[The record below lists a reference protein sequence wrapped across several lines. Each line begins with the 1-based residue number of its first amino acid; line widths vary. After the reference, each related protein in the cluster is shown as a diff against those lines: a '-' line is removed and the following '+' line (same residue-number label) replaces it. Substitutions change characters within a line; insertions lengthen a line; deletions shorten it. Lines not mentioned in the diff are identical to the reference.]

1 MFSKKRHVRIDWECS
16 IEDETDARVCVYVT
30 FPDYSRWVANFYTVK
45 CIESIRNDRLSRG
58 DNTFVWSEENLIIV
72 DQVSRAH
79 IEKIIDESI
88 EQNTFEY
95 LFKYFG
101 WVHAPNVRQYPGGFF
116 ESKGTIDP
124 IIISSQASTLREML
138 EHASDE
144 LREVIKQFLFGE
156 WQARIEHLKLIPK
169 LEAKHMRVAQ
179 AELEGRD
186 MKREWEDI
194 FAEGLD
200 AQEKTNIYMEQY
212 LWHVFSYAK
221 KSCLSDEQAVEAFRN
236 EPKKACYVFYQQ
248 HDLVLLIED
257 AARLMPEDVEGEQD
271 IYIVDEHFKWT
282 YVVTHESELGP
293 YFVKAQYTR

>member
-16 IEDETDARVCVYVT
+16 IEDETDASVCVYVT
-30 FPDYSRWVANFYTVK
+30 FPDYSRWVANFYTIK

-58 DNTFVWSEENLIIV
+58 ENTFVWSEENLIIV

-79 IEKIIDESI
+79 IEKIIDESM

-101 WVHAPNVRQYPGGFF
+101 SVQAPNVRQYPDGFF
-116 ESKGTIDP
+116 ENEPMINSDIVMR
-124 IIISSQASTLREML
+124 QAGRLYEML

-144 LREVIKQFLFGE
+144 LKDNIKRFLFDDRKV
-156 WQARIEHLKLIPK
+156 RIEHLELIPK
-169 LEAKHMRVAQ
+169 LEVKSMIVAE
-179 AELEGRD
+179 AEHEGRD
-186 MKREWEDI
+186 MKREWEDV

-200 AQEKTNIYMEQY
+200 AEEKTNIYMEQY
-212 LWHVFSYAK
+212 LWHVFSYTK
-221 KSCLSDEQAVEAFRN
+221 KPCLSDEQAVEAFRN

-248 HDLVLLIED
+248 HDLVLFLED

-293 YFVKAQYTR
+293 YFVKAQHTR